1 MLSVPIKTQ
10 LTNIPAPVKLFAKR
24 AILLLAV
31 WVLIYHVALKP
42 HRIPDRLLSNTTAT
56 ATAALLSAW
65 YEPATF
71 IEKDG
76 WACVIINNTSVIRIG
91 DPCNALDLM
100 ALYIGFILCIPT
112 NAKRV
117 LLFIAGGIIAIF
129 ILNTLRCNAL
139 AWLAINK
146 NEWVDF
152 AHKYAFTAIVYC
164 VIFYGWVLYTNKYKS
179 TDAE

>member
-1 MLSVPIKTQ
+1 MLSLPIKTQ
-10 LTNIPAPVKLFAKR
+10 LNSVPAPVKLFAKR
-24 AILLLAV
+24 ALLLLAV

-42 HRIPDRLLSNTTAT
+42 YRIPDRLLSNAT
-56 ATAALLSAW
+56 ATSTAKLLSAW

-71 IEKDG
+71 MEKDG
-76 WACVIINNTSVIRIG
+76 WACVIINNTSIIRIG

-112 NAKRV
+112 KAKRM
-117 LLFIAGGIIAIF
+117 LLFITGGIIAIF

-139 AWLAINK
+139 AWLAIHK
-146 NEWVDF
+146 NGWVDF

-164 VIFYGWVLYTNKYKS
+164 AIFYGWIMYTNKSKLK
-179 TDAE
+179 DAE